1 MPPVPSTSSAPV
13 RSAPS
18 GDSSTGS
25 APSSLLQLARII
37 RRGDPVVFVT
47 GSGLSA
53 PSGIPTFRGA
63 EGVWA
68 KWVLEWGT
76 RAAFLA
82 DPRGWYDNF
91 WIPAHVVAEPGSTSE
106 RTYEPSAGHFAVAE
120 VAACRQT
127 NVHVITQNIDG
138 LHQRA
143 GLPSERLVEVHGR
156 AGLLKCVSPGC
167 RYAAA
172 ESIGPAQLDLATATA
187 EWEADAKG
195 PDVTP
200 DPALRARVVVHLRL
214 RPAGGGVRATC
225 AVERQAAPCDPKA
238 TRTVL
243 GALPTCPACGA
254 PALPQALLFD
264 EEYESHSF
272 YQYRKARRWLECAKA
287 PARPRE
293 RLPPLAPDSS
303 ASSSQ
308 RQRWTGACLRR
319 HLLRRRGDG
328 ACAPRRSS
336 PPAESQPSGPW
347 TRPRLI
353 HGVCPRRSGR
363 AVAAELL
370 LQHCARVGDAG
381 SRGGRRARRC
391 KAARP
396 ADAPHRR
403 LLRGAA
409 AGTAVRTPPPHAT
422 RGSAVP
428 AGDSAQAGRAGRVAA
443 RRQGGGL
450 VRGVDPSP
458 CRGGGARGARKRLE
472 RAADGRGCGGR
483 RARAASARQEAR
495 PREGVRAE
503 RDDVGGLRRVR
514 QVAEAARGR
523 CA

>member
-1 MPPVPSTSSAPV
+1 MPPVPSTSSAPG
-13 RSAPS
+13 SAPS

-287 PARPRE
+287 LVFVGTSFAVGVTEHALLGAAERSLPSFSFNIVPESATQAHEAGGELGGARQHAPPMHHIVGCCE
-293 RLPPLAPDSS
+293 VTLPKLAALVASPLAAKAADWYEGWIPPHAEAAALEGLGSDWSELL
-303 ASSSQ
+303 
-308 RQRWTGACLRR
+308 TG
-319 HLLRRRGDG
+319 G
-328 ACAPRRSS
+328 
-336 PPAESQPSGPW
+336 
-347 TRPRLI
+347 
-353 HGVCPRRSGR
+353 
-363 AVAAELL
+363 VAAGG
-370 LQHCARVGDAG
+370 AR
-381 SRGGRRARRC
+381 GRRARG
-391 KAARP
+391 KK
-396 ADAPHRR
+396 
-403 LLRGAA
+403 RG
-409 AGTAVRTPPPHAT
+409 R
-422 RGSAVP
+422 
-428 AGDSAQAGRAGRVAA
+428 
-443 RRQGGGL
+443 
-450 VRGVDPSP
+450 
-458 CRGGGARGARKRLE
+458 E
-472 RAADGRGCGGR
+472 R
-483 RARAASARQEAR
+483 ASARNETTWVACDACGKWRRLPAGVALDEEEASAR
-495 PREGVRAE
+495 WWCRQNVWDPTRATCE
-503 RDDVGGLRRVR
+503 
-514 QVAEAARGR
+514 AEEEPW
-523 CA
+523 

>member
-1 MPPVPSTSSAPV
+1 MPPVPSTS
-13 RSAPS
+13 SAPS

-214 RPAGGGVRATC
+214 RPAGGGVRARRGPR
-225 AVERQAAPCDPKA
+225 VETADAARVLKA
-238 TRTVL
+238 RRRDRRE
-243 GALPTCPACGA
+243 
-254 PALPQALLFD
+254 PALPGELPQAD
-264 EEYESHSF
+264 EGPHL
-272 YQYRKARRWLECAKA
+272 AAAPPVLEG
-287 PARPRE
+287 RPRSRTPRSVPVPPGAE
-293 RLPPLAPDSS
+293 RGAGSGVQEAAGGGAGWRSRPVLPLPHAEGGALAAAPDLGGGAHALDPNNPLRDVRPPLVERVQWRVGHESGRRLAEPQASRVPAQPLPKLGADAVAVDGRLQRGRRREPAGPRAPLVVVSCDGEDVAHPVEVVRPVLPPLEADPDLRVRP
-303 ASSSQ
+303 AVEHLDQLALPQ
-308 RQRWTGACLRR
+308 RQGVL
-319 HLLRRRGDG
+319 HLL
-328 ACAPRRSS
+328 PL
-336 PPAESQPSGPW
+336 E
-347 TRPRLI
+347 PRLPAL
-353 HGVCPRRSGR
+353 VQQVVAKERR
-363 AVAAELL
+363 VLF
-370 LQHCARVGDAG
+370 VGDEG
-381 SRGGRRARRC
+381 
-391 KAARP
+391 
-396 ADAPHRR
+396 
-403 LLRGAA
+403 
-409 AGTAVRTPPPHAT
+409 
-422 RGSAVP
+422 
-428 AGDSAQAGRAGRVAA
+428 
-443 RRQGGGL
+443 
-450 VRGVDPSP
+450 
-458 CRGGGARGARKRLE
+458 GGGAHGRGA
-472 RAADGRGCGGR
+472 GRPSRGP
-483 RARAASARQEAR
+483 
-495 PREGVRAE
+495 PR
-503 RDDVGGLRRVR
+503 
-514 QVAEAARGR
+514 
-523 CA
+523 

>member
-1 MPPVPSTSSAPV
+1 MSTPSPLAATAL
-13 RSAPS
+13 
-18 GDSSTGS
+18 
-25 APSSLLQLARII
+25 SLDDTLARII

-272 YQYRKARRWLECAKA
+272 YQYRKARRWLDGSGGQALVFVGTSFAVGVTEHA
-287 PARPRE
+287 
-293 RLPPLAPDSS
+293 
-303 ASSSQ
+303 
-308 RQRWTGACLRR
+308 
-319 HLLRRRGDG
+319 LLG
-328 ACAPRRSS
+328 APRRQPRAAERSLPS
-336 PPAESQPSGPW
+336 FSFNIVPESATQAHEAGGELGGARQHAPPMHHIVGCCEAPPQAQRSA
-347 TRPRLI
+347 
-353 HGVCPRRSGR
+353 PRRHTPH
-363 AVAAELL
+363 AVVPCPQVTLPKLAALVASPL
-370 LQHCARVGDAG
+370 AA
-381 SRGGRRARRC
+381 
-391 KAARP
+391 KAA
-396 ADAPHRR
+396 DWYE
-403 LLRGAA
+403 GWI
-409 AGTAVRTPPPHAT
+409 PPHAEAAALEGL
-422 RGSAVP
+422 GSEWSELLTGGTTWVACDACGKWRRLP
-428 AGDSAQAGRAGRVAA
+428 AGVA
-443 RRQGGGL
+443 L
-450 VRGVDPSP
+450 D
-458 CRGGGARGARKRLE
+458 E
-472 RAADGRGCGGR
+472 EE
-483 RARAASARQEAR
+483 ASARWWCRQNVWDPTRATCEAEEE
-495 PREGVRAE
+495 PW
-503 RDDVGGLRRVR
+503 
-514 QVAEAARGR
+514 
-523 CA
+523 